1 MSAAAVLHRDPYVW
15 TVRHDFVT
23 RGLAEQLADEFPRD
37 GFRTA
42 GTSAK
47 LFLVRSLVIDGQLP
61 SSVRQLSA
69 AWRGV
74 AEEIVDGDWVGRVGA
89 VVGRDLTGLRIDASL
104 CRYPP
109 GCSLVPHTDRDI
121 RDTTQIV
128 YLNRVWRPEWGGMLR
143 VLGSDDIDDV
153 IAEVLPVL
161 HSCVVMV
168 RSERSWHA
176 VTPVAAGVRHERLS
190 MLLHASLP
198 GSR

>member
-1 MSAAAVLHRDPYVW
+1 MPAAC
-15 TVRHDFVT
+15 
-23 RGLAEQLADEFPRD
+23 AEQLADEFPAD

-61 SSVRQLSA
+61 SAVRQLSA
-69 AWRGV
+69 AWRQV
-74 AEEIVDGDWVGRVGA
+74 AETIVDGDWVGRVGD

-121 RDTTQIV
+121 RDTTQVV
-128 YLNRVWRPEWGGMLR
+128 YFNREWRPEWGGMLR
-143 VLGSDDIDDV
+143 ILGSDDIDDV
-153 IAEVLPVL
+153 IEEVLPVL
-161 HSCVVMV
+161 HSSVVMV
-168 RSERSWHA
+168 RSDRSWHA
-176 VTPVAAGVRHERLS
+176 VSPVAEGVQRERMS
-190 MLLHASLP
+190 MLIHASHH